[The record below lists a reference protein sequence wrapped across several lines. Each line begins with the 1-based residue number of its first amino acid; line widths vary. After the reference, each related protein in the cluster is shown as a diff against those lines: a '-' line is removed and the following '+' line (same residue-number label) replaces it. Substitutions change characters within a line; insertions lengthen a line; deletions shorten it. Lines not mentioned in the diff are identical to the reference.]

1 MLERRKETDKSLR
14 RMRGGLGSSLLELV
28 LTTSCNLVL
37 TVNMAVWELTVT
49 PVDTKLD
56 IV

>member
-1 MLERRKETDKSLR
+1 MPCIVHTL
-14 RMRGGLGSSLLELV
+14 LGCSLLELV

-56 IV
+56 TV